1 MYSTINTV
9 YLSKE
14 GGAVRTPMDEAT
26 FLEFYK
32 NTMLCGSNN
41 FQHFVCKQLE
51 AENKITFEEQRKIN
65 DDEDTLFFESKRD
78 FKGIISKTTTS
89 KNFIGFYEEIEYKK
103 LYKYSVPLYYEPSE
117 NPLQEALNDKKITLF
132 ERKEY
137 TPDYVIDRVL
147 GEATPVAYEEDG
159 KLFVKFV
166 LQKAYIH
173 SETFEQIDYR
183 YPIVI
188 YINPSINMLEIR
200 YDSMR
205 YSYNEQVDR
214 DAYSKIVSY
223 CIDWIKSNLGLKL
236 FACEHTDTIK
246 IINDIQNTEVRMYK
260 QMMEMKSGGSA
271 ELTAS
276 ENGDYLLPFIGE
288 IRELIDEN
296 EELFSEAIE
305 VKQLLLQYLNEKE
318 ATASYPYI
326 YVKWVKPVETQ
337 SYIVKITFDYFNGKY
352 TLLQHITGSCK
363 DLGMG
368 RMNDAIEY
376 LSKSGSFVKGEEI

>member
-1 MYSTINTV
+1 
-9 YLSKE
+9 
-14 GGAVRTPMDEAT
+14 
-26 FLEFYK
+26 
-32 NTMLCGSNN
+32 
-41 FQHFVCKQLE
+41 
-51 AENKITFEEQRKIN
+51 
-65 DDEDTLFFESKRD
+65 
-78 FKGIISKTTTS
+78 
-89 KNFIGFYEEIEYKK
+89 

-117 NPLQEALNDKKITLF
+117 KPLQEALNDKKITLF

>member
-1 MYSTINTV
+1 MS
-9 YLSKE
+9 
-14 GGAVRTPMDEAT
+14 
-26 FLEFYK
+26 F
-32 NTMLCGSNN
+32 
-41 FQHFVCKQLE
+41 
-51 AENKITFEEQRKIN
+51 FEE
-65 DDEDTLFFESKRD
+65 L
-78 FKGIISKTTTS
+78 
-89 KNFIGFYEEIEYKK
+89 EYKK
-103 LYKYSVPLYYEPSE
+103 LYKYSVPLFFEESE
-117 NPLQEALNDKKITLF
+117 KGIEESLQESGIELFDKAS
-132 ERKEY
+132 Y
-137 TPDYVIDRVL
+137 TPDYAIDRGL
-147 GEATPVAYEEDG
+147 NEAVPIAYCADD
-159 KLFVKFV
+159 KVFIKFV
-166 LQKAYIH
+166 LQKAYLH

-188 YINPSINMLEIR
+188 YIDKSINVLEIR

-223 CIDWIKSNLGLKL
+223 CIDWIKKKLNLRLYS
-236 FACEHTDTIK
+236 CEHTDTIT

-296 EELFSEAIE
+296 EELFRESEEIR
-305 VKQLLLQYLNEKE
+305 QLLLQYLTEKE

-337 SYIVKITFDYFNGKY
+337 SYLVKITFDYFSGKY

-376 LSKSGSFVKGEEI
+376 LSKSGSFVKGEEIKY

>member
-1 MYSTINTV
+1 
-9 YLSKE
+9 
-14 GGAVRTPMDEAT
+14 MDEAT
-26 FLEFYK
+26 FLNFYK
-32 NTMLCGSNN
+32 NTLLCGSNN
-41 FQHFVCKQLE
+41 YLHFVCKKLE
-51 AENKITFEEQRKIN
+51 ADNRITFEEQRKIN
-65 DDEDTLFFESKRD
+65 DSEETLFFESKRD
-78 FKGIISKTTTS
+78 FKTIISKTTMVS
-89 KNFIGFYEEIEYKK
+89 SFVDFFEGIEYKK
-103 LYKYSVPLYYEPSE
+103 LYKYSVPFYYELEDKTIESILSE
-117 NPLQEALNDKKITLF
+117 KKINIFNSNTYKTDF
-132 ERKEY
+132 
-137 TPDYVIDRVL
+137 VIDRVL
-147 GEATPVAYEEDG
+147 NEAVPTVFVDDG
-159 KLFVKFV
+159 KFFVKFV
-166 LQKAYIH
+166 LQKAYLH

-188 YINPSINMLEIR
+188 YINPSINILEIR

-205 YSYNEQVDR
+205 YSYNDQVDR

-223 CIDWIKSNLGLKL
+223 CIDWIKNILGLKL
-236 FACEHTDTIK
+236 FSCEHTDTIK

-260 QMMEMKSGGSA
+260 QMMEMKTGGSA

-296 EELFSEAIE
+296 EELFSEAYE

-337 SYIVKITFDYFNGKY
+337 SYIVKITFDYFFGKY

-376 LSKSGSFVKGEEI
+376 LSSSGSFVKGEEI

>member
-1 MYSTINTV
+1 M
-9 YLSKE
+9 
-14 GGAVRTPMDEAT
+14 RTPMDEAT

-32 NTMLCGSNN
+32 NTILCGSNN
-41 FQHFVCKQLE
+41 FQHFICKQLE
-51 AENKITFEEQRKIN
+51 AENKITFEEQRKIT
-65 DDEDTLFFESKRD
+65 DEEDTLFFESKRD
-78 FKGIISKTTTS
+78 FKGIISKTTTTKS
-89 KNFIGFYEEIEYKK
+89 FTSFYEEIEYKK
-103 LYKYSVPLYYEPSE
+103 LYKYSVPFFYETGEMSIE
-117 NPLQEALNDKKITLF
+117 DVLKEKQIKVFD
-132 ERKEY
+132 RKNY
-137 TPDYVIDRVL
+137 VPDYVIDRVL
-147 GEATPVAYEEDG
+147 NEAAPIAYYENG
-159 KLFVKFV
+159 SYFVKFV
-166 LQKAYIH
+166 LQKAYLH
-173 SETFEQIDYR
+173 SETFEQINYR
-183 YPIVI
+183 YPIVV
-188 YINPSINMLEIR
+188 YINTSIHLLEIR

-223 CIDWIKSNLGLKL
+223 CIEWIKNTLGLKL
-236 FACEHTDTIK
+236 FTCEHTDTIK
-246 IINDIQNTEVRMYK
+246 IINDIQNTDVRMYK

-271 ELTAS
+271 ELKAS

-296 EELFSEAIE
+296 EELFSEAYE

>member
-1 MYSTINTV
+1 MKVGDIMRS
-9 YLSKE
+9 S
-14 GGAVRTPMDEAT
+14 MDEAT
-26 FLEFYK
+26 FLDFYK
-32 NTMLCGSNN
+32 NTILCGSNN
-41 FQHFVCKQLE
+41 FQHFICKQLE
-51 AENKITFEEQRKIN
+51 AENRITFEEQRKIS
-65 DDEDTLFFESKRD
+65 DKEDTIFFESKRD
-78 FKGIISKTTTS
+78 FKGIITKTTTTTS
-89 KNFIGFYEEIEYKK
+89 FINFYEALEYKK
-103 LYKYSVPLYYEPSE
+103 LYKYSVPFFYEVGEKSIDE
-117 NPLQEALNDKKITLF
+117 VLKEKQITLF
-132 ERKEY
+132 DNKLYNPEY
-137 TPDYVIDRVL
+137 IIDRALNESV
-147 GEATPVAYEEDG
+147 PVAYIKDG
-159 KLFVKFV
+159 IYFIKFV
-166 LQKAYIH
+166 LQKAYMQPD
-173 SETFEQIDYR
+173 TFEAVDYR

-188 YINPSINMLEIR
+188 YINPSINILEIR

-223 CIDWIKSNLGLKL
+223 CIDWIKETFGIKL
-236 FACEHTDTIK
+236 FLCEHSDTIK

-276 ENGDYLLPFIGE
+276 ENGDYMLPFLGE

-296 EELFSEAIE
+296 EELFSEADEI
-305 VKQLLLQYLNEKE
+305 KQLLLQYLNEKE

-337 SYIVKITFDYFNGKY
+337 SYIVKIIFDYFNGKY
-352 TLLQHITGSCK
+352 TLLQHITGKCN

-376 LSKSGSFVKGEEI
+376 LSNSGSFVKGEEI